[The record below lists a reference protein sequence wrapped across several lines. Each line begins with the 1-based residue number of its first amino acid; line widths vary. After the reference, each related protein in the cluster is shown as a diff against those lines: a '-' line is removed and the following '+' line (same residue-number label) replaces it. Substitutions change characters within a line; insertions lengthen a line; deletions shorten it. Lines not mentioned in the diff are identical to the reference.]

1 MRTTCDSPAVS
12 ALFTARDFGNRMS
25 YFTASLP
32 MTPLWFNG
40 WQPKSAG
47 TTFAAC
53 LGLFGLAILHKLLG
67 ALKHQ
72 ANLAWSK
79 AAHRKKPRSHLAGDD
94 KSDTI
99 TGSLSKSAHHAVP
112 WIPEH
117 EIPRGI
123 LAAIHYGIGSFLML
137 AVMTYNAYFFIAII
151 LGVFAGEVAF
161 GRWTASSRG
170 H

>member
-1 MRTTCDSPAVS
+1 M
-12 ALFTARDFGNRMS
+12 MS
-25 YFTASLP
+25 YFTASVP
-32 MTPLWFNG
+32 VTPLWFNG

-72 ANLAWSK
+72 ANVAWSK
-79 AAHRKKPRSHLAGDD
+79 AASKKTNPLHLAGDD
-94 KSDTI
+94 KTDTV
-99 TGSLSKSAHHAVP
+99 TGSLSKSARHVDP
-112 WIPEH
+112 WIAEH

-123 LAAIHYGIGSFLML
+123 LSAIHYGIGSFLML

-161 GRWTASSRG
+161 GRWTASSHG
-170 H
+170 QDH